1 MTLKLDGFSKSVAR
15 VAVVLVMAAGSS
27 ACSSVPGWV
36 DPTTWFGDDTQAS
49 NTPDETT
56 AENGQTPDLADVPNK
71 PAPASTADE
80 QKQVADSLA
89 SDKARAQYSGD
100 ALRGGTEASA
110 PPPPDAAPA
119 DQVADTSATS
129 NQSSSAPSAAPSS
142 DQPTSTDN
150 QTTAST
156 DTASA
161 PAIPRQ
167 RPAYFG
173 APPPE
178 KAPPPQA
185 PTAVA
190 SMPGTLPAV
199 AANAPPPSEPMTPA
213 PAPMAVADASSPAP
227 TPAPAAAT
235 PAAPSAAPDTKVAMA
250 EPPPAA
256 TPAPGALPAV
266 PATAGG
272 AVTLGA
278 MPQSAVADNMG
289 FQRSSA
295 PPLDPSISQFVSQ
308 PVMARYEQTAAMGGS
323 AGIQPTAVAS
333 ATPRAHLRSHAAV
346 ADTSHTTNV
355 AMGGPEQMS
364 GAVVANFDSLQG
376 ASVAPSAY
384 ADTAG
389 LPPTAVVFFPHDTTI
404 LSADARAQVRAAVQA
419 YQANG
424 GQGFIRV
431 VGHSSSGG
439 ESMSAQRRI
448 IWNFERSQAR
458 AKAVAQELIHEG
470 IPANKV
476 LVEAVGDQ
484 QPSQSEDGNRRAEI
498 FLQS

>member
-1 MTLKLDGFSKSVAR
+1 MTLKLDGLSKSVAR
-15 VAVVLVMAAGSS
+15 VAVVLIMAAGSS

-36 DPTTWFGDDTQAS
+36 DPTSWFGDDQAS
-49 NTPDETT
+49 NAPADEAT
-56 AENGQTPDLADVPNK
+56 AENTQTPDLADVPNK

-119 DQVADTSATS
+119 DQVADTST
-129 NQSSSAPSAAPSS
+129 SSANQVKGNSSAASAS
-142 DQPTSTDN
+142 DQ
-150 QTTAST
+150 TASA
-156 DTASA
+156 DTASNTDQA
-161 PAIPRQ
+161 PPPAAPRA

-173 APPPE
+173 APAPE
-178 KAPPPQA
+178 KSPPPQQA
-185 PTAVA
+185 GQAVA

-199 AANAPPPSEPMTPA
+199 AANAPPPSA
-213 PAPMAVADASSPAP
+213 PTAPTAVADASSPAP
-227 TPAPAAAT
+227 AEPTPAAPAAA
-235 PAAPSAAPDTKVAMA
+235 PETKVAMA

-266 PATAGG
+266 PANAGG

-278 MPQSAVADNMG
+278 MPQSAVADNLG

-295 PPLDPSISQFVSQ
+295 PALDPSVGQFVSQ
-308 PVMARYEQTAAMGGS
+308 PVMARYQQTASMSGS
-323 AGIQPTAVAS
+323 AGIQQPAMTASSAPTRRHS
-333 ATPRAHLRSHAAV
+333 K
-346 ADTSHTTNV
+346 SHTTV

-364 GAVVANFDSLQG
+364 GAVVANFNSLQT
-376 ASVAPSAY
+376 ASVAPSTPAVY
-384 ADTAG
+384 SDAAG
-389 LPPTAVVFFPHDTTI
+389 VPPTAVVLFPHDTTV
-404 LSADARAQVRAAVQA
+404 LSGEAREQVRAAVQA

-439 ESMSAQRRI
+439 GSMTAQRRL

-470 IPANKV
+470 VPANKV

-484 QPSQSEDGNRRAEI
+484 QPSQSEDGNRSAEI

>member
-1 MTLKLDGFSKSVAR
+1 MTFKLDGLSKSVAR
-15 VAVVLVMAAGSS
+15 VAVVLVMAIGSS

-36 DPTTWFGDDTQAS
+36 DPTSWFGDDQAS
-49 NTPDETT
+49 NAPPDEAT
-56 AENGQTPDLADVPNK
+56 AENSQTPDLADVPNK
-71 PAPASTADE
+71 PTPASTADE

-89 SDKARAQYSGD
+89 ADKARAQYSGD

-119 DQVADTSATS
+119 DQAADTSTSSS
-129 NQSSSAPSAAPSS
+129 NQINSASAPAS
-142 DQPTSTDN
+142 DQSASTDN
-150 QTTAST
+150 KTADST
-156 DTASA
+156 DTA
-161 PAIPRQ
+161 PAAPRQ

-173 APPPE
+173 APAPE
-178 KAPPPQA
+178 KSSQSQQQA
-185 PTAVA
+185 PQAVA

-199 AANAPPPSEPMTPA
+199 AANAPPPSAPAAPGPA
-213 PAPMAVADASSPAP
+213 PAAMADASSPAP
-227 TPAPAAAT
+227 AAPT
-235 PAAPSAAPDTKVAMA
+235 PAAPTAAPETKVAMA
-250 EPPPAA
+250 EPLPSA

-266 PATAGG
+266 PANAGG

-278 MPQSAVADNMG
+278 MPQSAVADNLG

-295 PPLDPSISQFVSQ
+295 PPLNPSISQFVSQ
-308 PVMARYEQTAAMGGS
+308 PVMARYQQTASMSGS
-323 AGIQPTAVAS
+323 AGIQPTAMAAAS
-333 ATPRAHLRSHAAV
+333 PSGRRHLKSHA
-346 ADTSHTTNV
+346 TV

-364 GAVVANFDSLQG
+364 GAVVANFDSLQT

-384 ADTAG
+384 ADAAG

-419 YQANG
+419 YQADG

-439 ESMSAQRRI
+439 GSMSAQRRL

-458 AKAVAQELIHEG
+458 AKAVAQELIREG

-484 QPSQSEDGNRRAEI
+484 QPAVYGAQGEDGNRRAEI